1 MLCIVLRLGSVKDG
15 DSGPDYVIGG
25 PQLRVDHT
33 SATNKVTLNIICVN
47 VVYCSPSWVGEGR
60 G

>member
-25 PQLRVDHT
+25 AQLRVDHT
-33 SATNKVTLNIICVN
+33 SSTNKVTLNYV
-47 VVYCSPSWVGEGR
+47 
-60 G
+60 